1 MKKTV
6 FLLLFPFFI
15 TNIMAQ
21 GTRVALKLTTGT
33 NGLLPK
39 SSVYFKLNYMNGT
52 SSLDYVIYSL
62 GGLTE
67 GFAPNSVFD
76 VNVSLPT
83 TVANRDI
90 KSFTIR
96 QVSAVGNT
104 AEPHDN
110 WDLKGLKVS
119 LLDHLGTRDW
129 TTVIYNSNAAFMT
142 HFSQFQQSLTI
153 KLQ

>member
-1 MKKTV
+1 MKKIISFVLTLAV
-6 FLLLFPFFI
+6 VTTLS
-15 TNIMAQ
+15 AQ

-39 SSVYFKLNYMNGT
+39 SSVYFKLNYTNGT
-52 SSLDYVIYSL
+52 SSEDYVIYSL

-67 GFAPNSVFD
+67 GFAPKSTYD

-83 TVANRDI
+83 TIAGRDI

-104 AEPHDN
+104 AEPYDN

-119 LLDHLGTRDW
+119 LIDNVGTRTW
-129 TTVIYNSNAAFMT
+129 TTVIYTSNASFIT
-142 HFSQFQQSLTI
+142 RFNQFQKTLTI
-153 KLQ
+153 TL

>member
-1 MKKTV
+1 MKKIISFVLT
-6 FLLLFPFFI
+6 LALI
-15 TNIMAQ
+15 TTISAQ

-39 SSVYFKLNYMNGT
+39 SSVYFKLNYTNGT

-67 GFAPNSVFD
+67 GFAPNSTFD
-76 VNVSLPT
+76 VVVSLPIT
-83 TVANRDI
+83 ITQSDI

-96 QVSAVGNT
+96 QVSAVGNA
-104 AEPHDN
+104 AEPYDN

-119 LLDHLGTRDW
+119 LEDIVGTRRW
-129 TTVIYNSNAAFMT
+129 TTVIYASNDLFLT
-142 HFSQFQQSLTI
+142 RFRQIKNSLTI
-153 KLQ
+153 KI